1 MAEDRMTQL
10 KMIKKIA
17 EETQIAQRYVKEVVE
32 ATVALVRSELLAG
45 REVKITNLGT
55 FKPATR
61 AARTYS
67 APLTDKPVKKPATN
81 TVRFKVTADLKR
93 ACNE

>member
-17 EETQIAQRYVKEVVE
+17 EETQIAQRYVKEVLK
-32 ATVALVRSELLAG
+32 ATVSLVRSELLAG
-45 REVKITNLGT
+45 RQVKITNLGT

-61 AARTYS
+61 GARTYS
-67 APLTDKPVKKPATN
+67 APLTDKSGN
-81 TVRFKVTADLKR
+81 SKR
-93 ACNE
+93 VGQK